1 MDRLADLA
9 RERGFGVVVLLYPAL
24 YRMNDYYLAPLHRR
38 LAEEAT
44 RRGFRFL
51 DLFAAFAGGGEYPDG
66 VSVLSFEHDPIHPGR
81 PGEDVARQATLDWF
95 RENRPWDRPTPGPG
109 R

>member
-1 MDRLADLA
+1 
-9 RERGFGVVVLLYPAL
+9 
-24 YRMNDYYLAPLHRR
+24 
-38 LAEEAT
+38 
-44 RRGFRFL
+44 
-51 DLFAAFAGGGEYPDG
+51 